1 MMSANPMPLWR
12 ASTPLVLASKSP
24 TRRALLQSLG
34 LPILAVDSNIDERAI
49 EGQIVADGGAARA
62 IAAGLATAKALRVSR
77 DHPGMLV
84 LGADQTLDF
93 PDARFNKPTSIQMAR
108 EQLRA
113 LSRREHRLHSAA
125 AFAMDGRIVFEALET
140 ARLWMRDFSDAFLDA
155 YLDVAGDDVLGSVG
169 AYRFEGLGAHLFD
182 RVEGEHAT
190 ILGLPLRAILTFL
203 RREGYI
209 LG

>member
-1 MMSANPMPLWR
+1 MTAPNAMPLWR
-12 ASTPLVLASKSP
+12 GSAPLVLASKSP
-24 TRRALLQSLG
+24 TRRALLESLG
-34 LPILAVDSNIDERAI
+34 LPILAFDSSVDERAI
-49 EGQIVADGGAARA
+49 ERKIIDDGGDARA
-62 IAAGLATAKALRVSR
+62 IAKALAAAKALRVSR
-77 DHPGMLV
+77 DHPRMLV

-93 PDARFNKPTSIQMAR
+93 PGARFNKPVSRAAAH

-113 LSRREHRLHSAA
+113 LSGHEHQLHSAA
-125 AFAMDGRIVFEALET
+125 AMALDGRLVFEALDT

-155 YLDVAGDDVLGSVG
+155 YLDAAGEDVLGSVG
-169 AYRFEGLGAHLFD
+169 AYRIEGLGAHLFD

-190 ILGLPLRAILTFL
+190 ILGLPLRMILTFL